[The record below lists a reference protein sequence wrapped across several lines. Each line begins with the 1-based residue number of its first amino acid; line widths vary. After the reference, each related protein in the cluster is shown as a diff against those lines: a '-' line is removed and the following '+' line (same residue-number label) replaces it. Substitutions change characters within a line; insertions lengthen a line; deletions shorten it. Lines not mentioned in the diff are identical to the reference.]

1 MNTLD
6 ATFKNENKK
15 LHNFHKVG
23 NIFVSTSFKK
33 MLKRIIPDN
42 NFSATEGKR
51 IAIEELLIQNKSS
64 NIMKGYKNITW
75 VIFVMYLAI
84 LFFTIINE
92 NPYQNIVI
100 IVLGGLVSLLSVTY
114 VEEHDLPITN
124 KILDWL
130 SRRDF

>member
-1 MNTLD
+1 MVVE
-6 ATFKNENKK
+6 A
-15 LHNFHKVG
+15 H
-23 NIFVSTSFKK
+23 
-33 MLKRIIPDN
+33 LK
-42 NFSATEGKR
+42 
-51 IAIEELLIQNKSS
+51 QNKRN

-75 VIFVMYLAI
+75 VIFLMYLVT